1 MGAALTYARRY
12 ALFSLVGIA
21 GEDDLDAPD
30 AISTLNSTP
39 GLVDLRCGLP
49 PRAAIYNVV
58 FVRSPSAEKSKS
70 RANPWIRSVDG
81 IAGSVDRRTEGPQ
94 FGRTSRRLG
103 ARALASKN
111 SLVLADAEQVEL
123 AFQLKLSA
131 FMTDQPTVV
140 EHAKALRRPARRGQ
154 SRAASIDKTVLALR
168 ATRRIRDREHVR
180 SVAKQPCLVCGR
192 RPADAHHLRFA
203 QSRAL
208 GRKVSDEFTIPLCR
222 GHHREVHHCGDE
234 SAWWEK
240 VGIDPSANARALWL
254 KSHPLPQNPSN
265 DIVQSDSATTAS

>member
-1 MGAALTYARRY
+1 MRVEQMFEERLA
-12 ALFSLVGIA
+12 GIA
-21 GEDDLDAPD
+21 
-30 AISTLNSTP
+30 T
-39 GLVDLRCGLP
+39 
-49 PRAAIYNVV
+49 
-58 FVRSPSAEKSKS
+58 
-70 RANPWIRSVDG
+70 G
-81 IAGSVDRRTEGPQ
+81 IADVPASSAPAQWRPTHRRKT
-94 FGRTSRRLG
+94 RRQTI
-103 ARALASKN
+103 
-111 SLVLADAEQVEL
+111 V
-123 AFQLKLSA
+123 
-131 FMTDQPTVV
+131 T
-140 EHAKALRRPARRGQ
+140 
-154 SRAASIDKTVLALR
+154 DKTGLALP

-265 DIVQSDSATTAS
+265 GIVQSDSATTASQEVAGAPARPGGQLARS